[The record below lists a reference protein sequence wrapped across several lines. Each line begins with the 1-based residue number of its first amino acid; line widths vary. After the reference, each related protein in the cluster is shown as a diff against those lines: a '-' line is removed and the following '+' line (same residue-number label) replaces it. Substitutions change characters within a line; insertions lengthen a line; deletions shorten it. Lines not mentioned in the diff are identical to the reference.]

1 MADPVRGDAITPS
14 CAFVRIADFGGDF
27 DMVGV
32 SPTWPAIDHFYIF
45 IVGLCRVNI
54 C

>member
-1 MADPVRGDAITPS
+1 MADPLWGDFIAPS

-32 SPTWPAIDHFYIF
+32 SPTWPAVDNFYIF
-45 IVGLCRVNI
+45 IVRFCCVNI